1 MTLGMVIAGGVLVLV
16 GGLSTT
22 PAGAADIFKEKCAS
36 CHGETG
42 HADTAAGK
50 AMKVP
55 ALASDAKVAAM
66 SQADI
71 VAAIKANP
79 KHAAMLKKLS
89 DDDIAA
95 AAARVKEI
103 AATK

>member
-1 MTLGMVIAGGVLVLV
+1 MLRTLVVGAVLVLV
-16 GGLSTT
+16 GGVSTT
-22 PAGAADIFKEKCAS
+22 PAHAADVFKEKCAS

-42 HADTAAGK
+42 HADTTVGK

-55 ALASDAKVAAM
+55 ALAGDAKVAGM
-66 SQADI
+66 SEADL

-79 KHAAMLKKLS
+79 KHGAMLKKVNDEELN
-89 DDDIAA
+89 A
-95 AAARVKEI
+95 AAARVKEL